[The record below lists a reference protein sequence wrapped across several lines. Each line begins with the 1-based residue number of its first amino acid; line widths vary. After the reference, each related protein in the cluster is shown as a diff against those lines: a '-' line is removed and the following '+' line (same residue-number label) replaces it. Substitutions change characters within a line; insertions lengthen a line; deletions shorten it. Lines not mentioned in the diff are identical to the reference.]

1 MRGSLT
7 VFPYRDFHP
16 ISSRPCQAHTFASVD
31 APTALLF
38 HIERYGRRATERHVG
53 QKTETFRNVIVL
65 AMKA

>member
-1 MRGSLT
+1 
-7 VFPYRDFHP
+7 
-16 ISSRPCQAHTFASVD
+16 VD